1 MLSRFHTIPERYG
14 QTDGRTYRIPIS
26 ISRVS
31 MLTRDKKD
39 SKSTSGSLR
48 LNSATVLDDTTH
60 SGIPLKQLTHLL
72 KSHFQTVGY
81 NKTAVLCTHISSVNG
96 IGSH

>member
-1 MLSRFHTIPERYG
+1 MIQIHAQVYG
-14 QTDGRTYRIPIS
+14 IYTVIS
-26 ISRVS
+26 ITPYVYPV
-31 MLTRDKKD
+31 LLLKLYFKKD
-39 SKSTSGSLR
+39 DKSTSDSLR